1 MSENPKPIRILL
13 VDDHP
18 LFRDGLVSLLERDGR
33 FQVVGQAG
41 DGQAAILAAARGQP
55 DVVLMDIQMPGMG
68 GLEATRR
75 LMTAHPDLKVIILTV
90 SDSDQDLFEAIK
102 AGAQGYLLKTAT
114 SGREMLEAVERVS
127 AGEAIITPALA
138 PRLLAEFAALAR
150 GAEEQGSGGAEGQK
164 SGGAGEQW
172 SGGAEGQRSRGA
184 AEQGSEG
191 ARERGEVEVLTSRER
206 EVLGLV
212 AEGLTNKEIA
222 ARLVISENTV
232 RAHLRHILDKL
243 HVSSR
248 VQAAV
253 WLHREVGGGT
263 D

>member
-1 MSENPKPIRILL
+1 MNKGTQPIRVLL

-18 LFRDGLVSLLERDGR
+18 LFRDGLASLLERDGR

-41 DGQAAILAAARGQP
+41 DGEAAVAAAARLNP
-55 DVVLMDIQMPGMG
+55 DIVLMDIQMPGMD

-75 LMTAHPDLKVIILTV
+75 LMAAQPDLKVIMLTV
-90 SDSDQDLFEAIK
+90 SDQDEDLFEAIK

-114 SGREMLEAVERVS
+114 GGREMVEAVGRVV

-150 GAEEQGSGGAEGQK
+150 GAEGQRGRGAE
-164 SGGAGEQW
+164 EQR
-172 SGGAEGQRSRGA
+172 GQRAG
-184 AEQGSEG
+184 QPQ
-191 ARERGEVEVLTSRER
+191 EVEMLTPRER
-206 EVLGLV
+206 EVLELV

-232 RAHLRHILDKL
+232 RAHLRNILDKL

-248 VQAAV
+248 VEAAV
-253 WLHREVGGGT
+253 WLQREAHGGT
-263 D
+263 N

>member
-1 MSENPKPIRILL
+1 MSRYPKPVRVLL

-18 LFRDGLVSLLERDGR
+18 LFRDGLASLLERDGR
-33 FQVVGQAG
+33 FQVVDQAG
-41 DGQAAILAAARGQP
+41 DGQAALMASARLQP

-68 GLEATRR
+68 GLEATHR
-75 LMTAHPDLKVIILTV
+75 LMDAQPNLKVIMLTV
-90 SDSDQDLFEAIK
+90 SDQDEDLFEAIK
-102 AGAQGYLLKTAT
+102 AGAQGYLLKTVT
-114 SGREMLEAVERVS
+114 GGHELVEAVARVS

-138 PRLLAEFAALAR
+138 PRLLAEFTALAR
-150 GAEEQGSGGAEGQK
+150 GERGSQDAGGQK
-164 SGGAGEQW
+164 SGGP
-172 SGGAEGQRSRGA
+172 GAQRSG
-184 AEQGSEG
+184 G
-191 ARERGEVEVLTSRER
+191 ARERRTGGDRQQGEVEALTPRER
-206 EVLGLV
+206 EVLDLV

-253 WLHREVGGGT
+253 WLRRQSIE
-263 D
+263 